1 MAQILLNEKLTI
13 MNYIQKEEIKGVKFL
28 NDNSSRAEFTKMLLI
43 LKFKIGHKSLNSGS
57 FTTTMKHTV

>member
-28 NDNSSRAEFTKMLLI
+28 NDNSEVEQKFHYNVAY
-43 LKFKIGHKSLNSGS
+43 FKI
-57 FTTTMKHTV
+57 